1 MEPNYDLIENFVYFL
16 IFVLMPLAFI
26 HGWYQ
31 GKSAG
36 VQSGADG
43 MFEVMWLKGTPIPG
57 EPNKRMVELEK

>member
-1 MEPNYDLIENFVYFL
+1 
-16 IFVLMPLAFI
+16 MPLAFI

-57 EPNKRMVELEK
+57 EPNKRMLELEK